1 MSTTTAKKPAPKQA
15 TRKPA
20 ATPTKPA
27 TETKPKAST
36 PAPAPKPKA
45 KEAKPEPKTLIEALT
60 TGQTVLLKVRANG
73 TKRSLP
79 YWPEGSDYRVL
90 AHAAATMKAN
100 GETVEAIAK
109 ELKVSLATARR
120 FLTGLALAQDVE
132 AGKFDKA
139 WKPGTTEVVVH
150 TVKGKA

>member
-20 ATPTKPA
+20 TTPAKTAPA
-27 TETKPKAST
+27 PKAKAST

-45 KEAKPEPKTLIEALT
+45 KESKPAPKTLIEALT
-60 TGQTVLLKVRANG
+60 TGQAVLLKLRANG

-79 YWPEGSDYRVL
+79 YYAEGSEYRVL
-90 AHAAATMKAN
+90 GHAAATMKAN
-100 GETVEAIAK
+100 GDTVEAIAK

-120 FLTGLALAQDVE
+120 FLTGLA
-132 AGKFDKA
+132 
-139 WKPGTTEVVVH
+139 
-150 TVKGKA
+150 